1 MNEVFII
8 GKVVTEVKF
17 DFILSSKN
25 ISVNSFRLITVYDKQ
40 EINVITYDEMSDYTY
55 ANIKLGN
62 IVMQKGYLE
71 NDKVILEYIHIMN

>member
-25 ISVNSFRLITVYDKQ
+25 ISVSNFRLITVYDKQ
-40 EINVITYDEMSDYTY
+40 EINVITYDEMEDYTY
-55 ANIKLGN
+55 ANIKLETSRIECYN
-62 IVMQKGYLE
+62 I
-71 NDKVILEYIHIMN
+71 